1 MWEKMKHAV
10 KGTVNAAS
18 QKTRRIR
25 AAAGRAAA
33 GPLAR
38 IRRWEERPFLFS
50 IGLGLVL
57 YLIVEMLSR
66 RSVIAGLGYLIQHP
80 LLFLYNSLIVIV
92 TLSVALLFRKKEF
105 VFALISLVWLGLGI
119 TNCVLLGFRTTP
131 LNAMDF
137 RTFKNVMSIVTV
149 YFTKT
154 QLILMGVGAA
164 LLAAVVVFIFI
175 KAPKKKRRPV
185 SALMS
190 IAVLGIALSA
200 ATTLSVSSGSLAT
213 TFHNIQDAYKNYGFA
228 YCFACSVVDRG
239 ISEPDDYSSESI
251 GAIVDE
257 IREKGGNTDAVISD
271 HATEETPN
279 IIFLQ
284 MESFFDV
291 NHLKGVTYSENP
303 IPNFTEMKE
312 NHTSGYL
319 TTPSFGA
326 GTANTEF
333 EVLSGM
339 SLEYFGPGEYPFTTI
354 MRETTSESVAYDLK
368 DYGYSTHAIHN
379 HTGKFY
385 GRYLVYPNLGFD
397 SYTSVEYMQNV
408 ERNPLDWA
416 EDKCLTKEITK
427 AMDSTQ
433 EQDFVFAVSVQ
444 GHGKYPKEVIDP
456 DQTIT
461 VSGFSED
468 EAVGFEYYVNQIH
481 EMDAFLGELT
491 DTLSESGE
499 PCVLVV
505 YGDHL
510 PKFSIEADDLE
521 NGNIYQTEYVI
532 WDNFGLPQQDKDLTT
547 YQLYS
552 YALDRLDMHHGVITS
567 LHQLMSESGNY
578 YNSLYELQYD
588 ILYGEAYAYG
598 GRKPFEKTDMQ
609 MGIDPIT
616 VRDLISVGGHLYVT
630 GENFTTASKIFI
642 NGRQVDTVYLN
653 SGRIR
658 TEDEISMDPGDEV
671 EVIQMSS
678 QKTHLSSA
686 GTWIWYPDG
695 SVRAADS
702 LQGEDTVNLAL
713 DSELSDEELEADIR
727 ADGDSGRTVSVSK

>member
-1 MWEKMKHAV
+1 MEKSILREKWEKWKRTGSKPRSSAGSGLGRGAAFIRNAV
-10 KGTVNAAS
+10 SK
-18 QKTRRIR
+18 
-25 AAAGRAAA
+25 
-33 GPLAR
+33 PLAQ
-38 IRRWEERPFLFS
+38 IRRWEEHSLLFS
-50 IGLGLVL
+50 IGLGLIL

-66 RSVIAGLGYLIQHP
+66 RSVIAGAAYLIQHP

-105 VFALISLVWLGLGI
+105 VFALVSIIWLGLGI

-137 RTFKNVMSIVTV
+137 RTFKNVMSIFTV

-154 QLILMGVGAA
+154 QIILMAVGVV
-164 LLAAVVVFIFI
+164 LLAAVIVFLFI
-175 KAPKKKRRPV
+175 KAPKKKSRPLKGL
-185 SALMS
+185 AS
-190 IAVLGIALSA
+190 IAVLGVALSA
-200 ATTLSVSSGSLAT
+200 ATVLSVSSGSIAT

-239 ISEPDDYSSESI
+239 ISEPEDYGSDSI
-251 GAIVDE
+251 GAIVDQINE
-257 IREKGGNTDAVISD
+257 QGGNAEVVKSER
-271 HATEETPN
+271 ASEETPN

-291 NHLKGVTYSENP
+291 NHLKGVTFSENP
-303 IPNFTEMKE
+303 LPNFTAMKE
-312 NHTSGYL
+312 NYTSGLL

-385 GRYLVYPNLGFD
+385 GRYLVYPALGFD

-408 ERNPLDWA
+408 ERNPIDWA
-416 EDKCLTKEITK
+416 KDKCLTGEITK
-427 AMDSTQ
+427 AMDSTE

-444 GHGKYPKEVIDP
+444 GHGKYPSEQIDP
-456 DQTIT
+456 TQTIT
-461 VSGFSED
+461 VEGFNEE

-481 EMDAFLGELT
+481 EMDEFLGELT
-491 DTLSESGE
+491 ETLSQSGE

-510 PKFSIEADDLE
+510 PKFDIAPEDLE
-521 NGNIYQTEYVI
+521 NGNIYQTEYAV
-532 WDNFGLPQQDKDLTT
+532 WDNFGLTKNDRDLKT

-552 YALDRLDMHHGVITS
+552 YVMDQLDMHRGVITS
-567 LHQLMSESGNY
+567 LHQFLSDSGSY
-578 YNSLYELQYD
+578 YSSLHALQYD
-588 ILYGEAYAYG
+588 ILYGECYAYG
-598 GRKPFEKTDMQ
+598 GVKPFEKTDMQ

-616 VRDLISVGGHLYVT
+616 VKNIVSVGDYLYVV
-630 GENFTTASKIFI
+630 GENFTSASKIFI
-642 NGRQVDTVYLN
+642 NGKQVDTVYLN

-658 TEDEISMDPGDEV
+658 TGEDVSMDGGDEIEI
-671 EVIQMSS
+671 IQMSS
-678 QKTHLSSA
+678 QKTHLSST
-686 GTWIWYPDG
+686 GVWIWYADG
-695 SVRAADS
+695 AVRATEWDDS
-702 LQGEDTVNLAL
+702 AFNQVLE
-713 DSELSDEELEADIR
+713 SELSEEELEADIK
-727 ADGDSGRTVSVSK
+727 ADGDL